1 MGGGSGRAGATLLLL
16 LVVAAHVCP
25 APVPEATHHAHARH
39 GNLTLLTAAPA
50 RLRHTQD
57 ASTRPYYLQD
67 ALTSSH
73 HPHVA
78 GTASTPAHETAH
90 GALHGRAG
98 GRRGRGHSVQYTLDL
113 LPSPASGEVEEDA
126 RLASQVTVEVQ
137 LLPWL
142 EEATLGGRAGCV
154 HVDVVSKAA
163 HLALQHQP
171 PPAGVSV
178 VVLPPPSDFTCT
190 ERHGVEYLLMQMTS
204 PTTQVL
210 IGGVE
215 PGLCRVASHLARKY
229 HKLFL
234 PWSCLEIP
242 ALEHNGSPP
251 IHAHTQEEE
260 EEEEERESA
269 MTVGVRD
276 EGSHVAMVTPTAL
289 KVAWAARAALTHLGW
304 RHVCIITLDSRYWRG
319 LAHTVDVELRSLHH
333 QVPTLAVLPT
343 APSLHNITKLFNIR
357 ATKLIK
363 AYLLVLPSSS
373 PVLGRVLQEAEVEG
387 VTRHSTFFILDP
399 LYAPV
404 PAFTPT
410 HAHDH
415 KTPRAHQ
422 AAQQPLHAHDGQDKK
437 RFKGLKQLS
446 DLSTEA
452 ARAVMVLA
460 AATRGPPNMA
470 AKGGVE
476 TNTDKNTPT
485 DTHTNAS
492 PGHKTGGGGG
502 GGEHKNKRRDRER
515 EGQRTEAEGR
525 RRVVLPP
532 AITALPLNQ
541 SVASE
546 SEAVLTRL
554 VYDSVSLLSHLLR
567 ANVGTFRLR
576 RKSNG
581 AKNYTSEDLKPT
593 GGQNGSV
600 RAQRW
605 KRMDGVRMVDR
616 NHHRPAAVYDWLPST
631 RLARSDAISS
641 LLIRDLKGDLYLAE
655 DEAERERL
663 YFEMKKLDTERQG
676 RDFEKKLESIIGS
689 RRIKENGFNR
699 HKKTE
704 GGLNKSQIIEMKLK
718 KPTFFPALWGDGFV
732 STSGERRFDF
742 LVLDWH
748 PRTQELVTVL
758 ELKDNTVGY
767 SEVSEWSVVRV
778 REIDWSH
785 DTPIP
790 RDQDCGNSAI
800 CGYVVAGVRLAPGY
814 VVMIVLC
821 LLFVLA
827 ACCGFAAVMRKHLR
841 QKEMSR
847 GPYKILLTSSDL
859 TLSSR
864 PDTAARKPG
873 SGGTGERP
881 DLLRGSFSS
890 THRPIPHDSLLSTA
904 SHAANKDGEEAKAKY
919 NGDFVHLRYF
929 YVPTGNFEVKNRTMT
944 LLKQMRDQRHE
955 NINGFQGML
964 CDPIR
969 PGLVFDYCSRRSLE
983 DIIRQEDIKLD
994 WSFRLSLLTD
1004 LVRGMRYLH
1013 GSLFRHHG
1021 RLTSRNCVIDAR
1033 WVLKVTDY
1041 GLPGIYEYQNL
1052 TYPNKPIRDLLW
1064 KAPELLRDE
1073 ALMIKGTQPGDVF
1086 SFAIIMQE
1094 VVVRGAPYCM
1104 VQLTPQEILA
1114 RLKKPPP
1121 MIRPSV
1127 SKGAA
1132 PPDAIN
1138 IMKQCWAELPDM
1150 RPDFNQIN
1158 DLFKKLNQGRRLNIV
1173 DTMFQMLEKYSSNLE
1188 ELIRDRTEQ
1197 LDLEKKKT
1205 EQLLNRMLPSSVADQ
1220 LKLGMPV
1227 APEEFDEV
1235 TIYFSDIVG
1244 FTSISAYSTPFEVV
1258 DLLND
1263 LYTAFDSTINH
1274 YNVYKVETIGDAYMV
1289 VGGVPTKIDDHAS
1302 QIATMALDLLH
1313 LSGKFRI
1320 RHLHNIPLMLRIG
1333 IHTGPCCAGVVGM
1346 TMPRYCL
1353 FGDTVNTASRMES
1366 TGSAWRIHVS
1376 EKTWTVLRDVGG
1388 YHLEFRGLTKL
1399 KGKGEMNT
1407 YWLLGKEGFL
1417 KDLPVP
1423 PEIGYTHRLDEE
1435 LVRLGRQHYM
1445 ARRDS
1450 TVDSLASIK
1459 GFSSIHAAKMQN
1471 EALEASV
1478 CEEEVAGGSGD
1489 ARMMLSVL
1497 QQLSSESEGVPTQD
1511 AEGEGSSSPRVVVPN
1526 GRTHLEASC
1535 IIVKEANKSCK
1546 DDSSST
1552 KQVSKSNC
1560 VKSKSQSSVPK
1571 NICDSVVVVPKTY
1584 SRERRESHHRSRHS
1598 HARSRSPQPSA
1609 PLLQANHVDHT
1620 SEIEL
1625 QMGSVIANTPVENSG
1640 NIGTHAFHG
1649 GDHRVFCKSNSG
1661 GKRCTAEEDT
1671 DDPSGRASNFPPGP
1685 RRESCRGSNTPRT
1698 ASPPMLCHNKVFP
1711 QHDMSSPVRDRTTT
1725 WGHGPLPGAQQEMGG
1740 MRPTALQ
1747 GVTAECQVHPHTQDP
1762 PSPTESTML

>member
-1 MGGGSGRAGATLLLL
+1 MCLNRM
-16 LVVAAHVCP
+16 
-25 APVPEATHHAHARH
+25 
-39 GNLTLLTAAPA
+39 
-50 RLRHTQD
+50 
-57 ASTRPYYLQD
+57 ST
-67 ALTSSH
+67 T
-73 HPHVA
+73 
-78 GTASTPAHETAH
+78 
-90 GALHGRAG
+90 
-98 GRRGRGHSVQYTLDL
+98 
-113 LPSPASGEVEEDA
+113 
-126 RLASQVTVEVQ
+126 
-137 LLPWL
+137 
-142 EEATLGGRAGCV
+142 
-154 HVDVVSKAA
+154 
-163 HLALQHQP
+163 
-171 PPAGVSV
+171 
-178 VVLPPPSDFTCT
+178 DFTCT

-304 RHVCIITLDSRYWRG
+304 RHVCIITL
-319 LAHTVDVELRSLHH
+319 
-333 QVPTLAVLPT
+333 
-343 APSLHNITKLFNIR
+343 
-357 ATKLIK
+357 

-767 SEVSEWSVVRV
+767 SEVSE
-778 REIDWSH
+778 
-785 DTPIP
+785 
-790 RDQDCGNSAI
+790 
-800 CGYVVAGVRLAPGY
+800 
-814 VVMIVLC
+814 
-821 LLFVLA
+821 
-827 ACCGFAAVMRKHLR
+827 KHLR

-864 PDTAARKPG
+864 PDTAARKMNVYTGGSSLLTCQPG

-1004 LVRGMRYLH
+1004 LVR
-1013 GSLFRHHG
+1013 
-1021 RLTSRNCVIDAR
+1021 
-1033 WVLKVTDY
+1033 VTDY

-1104 VQLTPQEILA
+1104 ILA

-1205 EQLLNRMLPSSVADQ
+1205 EQLLNRMLPS
-1220 LKLGMPV
+1220 
-1227 APEEFDEV
+1227 
-1235 TIYFSDIVG
+1235 
-1244 FTSISAYSTPFEVV
+1244 ISAYSTPFEVV

-1274 YNVYKVETIGDAYMV
+1274 YNVYK
-1289 VGGVPTKIDDHAS
+1289 
-1302 QIATMALDLLH
+1302 IATMALDLLH

-1423 PEIGYTHRLDEE
+1423 PEIGLDEE